1 MSKKILLSAL
11 ADSESNTK
19 TKPANF
25 MHVIFAVGKL
35 GLVFFDLVGTEN
47 VLKDA
52 EPFGRELV
60 LNNHFEFCPAVYGSK
75 SEHLLT
81 FVDEDLTN
89 LREKSY

>member
-1 MSKKILLSAL
+1 MSKKSLLSAL
-11 ADSESNTK
+11 DSELNTK
-19 TKPANF
+19 TKPADF

-60 LNNHFEFCPAVYGSK
+60 LNNHFEFWPAVYGSK

-89 LREKSY
+89 LREA